1 MSQTSNWPLPKSSI
15 RFLVPKPIIAE
26 LSLNVLTKDLY
37 PLAFGH
43 YIEAAGHKAKRDN
56 HSDHLLILCV
66 GGCGEI
72 SFVQEEKGYKQE
84 QKKTLTSG
92 QALLLPKGTAH
103 KYHANKNK
111 PWTIYWVHL
120 DGHLAEQFTLMLHA
134 NENAELIFDVPNLPE
149 VLSEFEQLLA
159 CRHATYQ
166 FNNFVLASNILRKLF
181 SYFIAQNQL
190 PLSNESNQINL
201 QIIDGYLEENINKQI
216 SLEQMAEVSGLSKF
230 HFAKKFQKQTGVS
243 PVRYFL
249 ESKIKHACELID
261 RTQLTIKE
269 VSSRLG
275 YDDPYYF
282 SRLFKKI
289 MGLSPKQYRQ
299 TNN

>member
-1 MSQTSNWPLPKSSI
+1 MSQPSNWPLPKSSI

-43 YIEAAGHKAKRDN
+43 YEQALGHQAKRDN
-56 HSDHLLILCV
+56 HSDHLLIVCIA
-66 GGCGEI
+66 GSGSIECNGH
-72 SFVQEEKGYKQE
+72 SQE
-84 QKKTLTSG
+84 LNSG
-92 QALLLPKGTAH
+92 QALILPKGLAH
-103 KYHANKNK
+103 TYRSSHTK

-120 DGHLAEQFTLMLHA
+120 DGHLAEQFTSMLLTKDDS
-134 NENAELIFDVPNLPE
+134 ELIFDIPNLTE
-149 VLSEFEQLLA
+149 VISEFEQLLA
-159 CRHATYQ
+159 CRHVTYQ

-190 PLSNESNQINL
+190 PLSNEANQLNT
-201 QIIDGYLEENINKQI
+201 QIIDGYLEDNIDKQV
-216 SLEQMAEVSGLSKF
+216 SLEQMAQVSGLSKF

-243 PVRYFL
+243 PIRYFL
-249 ESKIKHACELID
+249 ELKIKHACELID

-282 SRLFKKI
+282 SRLFKKV
-289 MGLSPKQYRQ
+289 MGISPKQYRQ

>member
-43 YIEAAGHKAKRDN
+43 YIEALDHKAKRDT

-66 GGCGEI
+66 AGRGKVSCGGHT
-72 SFVQEEKGYKQE
+72 
-84 QKKTLTSG
+84 KTLNPG
-92 QALLLPKGTAH
+92 QALILPKGAAH
-103 KYHANKNK
+103 QYQSNNKT

-120 DGHLAEQFTLMLHA
+120 DGHLAEQFVSMLQA
-134 NENAELIFDVPNLPE
+134 DESAELIFETPNLAE
-149 VLSEFEQLLA
+149 VLNEFEQLLA

-201 QIIDGYLEENINKQI
+201 QIIDGYLEENIDKQI

-299 TNN
+299 SNN